1 MLFDNEN
8 EDDDLHLNDLLN
20 LIKLVG
26 REELL
31 HHEALVARTVSL
43 ADHIIIIIVIII
55 IMIVII
61 IMALSLSRGTCS
73 QVIKINV
80 FRTQQIHHQ
89 AFIAVPLPDDLW

>member
-1 MLFDNEN
+1 MLVDNED
-8 EDDDLHLNDLLN
+8 EDDHLHLNDLFN

-26 REELL
+26 GEELL

-43 ADHIIIIIVIII
+43 ADHIIII

-80 FRTQQIHHQ
+80 LRTQQIHHQ